1 MKQGSRSWLKTAGTV
16 LVVTTNLI
24 GAKRNVPV
32 VLKEGDVLKIS
43 SILFKESP
51 VYHEIP
57 PIYEG
62 LGLPDLSSFIEQPF
76 EFVYTMGKVD
86 RLGHG
91 SIRFYKQQGDFKV
104 TISDDLPGVGP
115 TRLEKLKGL
124 LLEQAKNALIENIES
139 EIEKRNK
146 RDGSGDHY

>member
-1 MKQGSRSWLKTAGTV
+1 MYLGRRPLRDTTTIFSMDQLLLRLTISTHLMKQGSRSWLKTAGTV
-16 LVVTTNLI
+16 LVVTTNPI

-115 TRLEKLKGL
+115 TRLVK
-124 LLEQAKNALIENIES
+124 
-139 EIEKRNK
+139 
-146 RDGSGDHY
+146 